1 MGHGPKGGRPG
12 KDGGDG
18 EIEPE
23 EVQPP
28 RSMTR
33 REMLRHAGMA
43 GAAAGAA
50 AVVPGALGAAAP
62 SRRTELPVVGPSG
75 GAIDAAAGVQG
86 VPDVVPPGATA
97 PGRAATGFAAQVI
110 PRPPHNF
117 TVAEF
122 ELLDAMVARIIPT
135 DELGPGAREAGAIY
149 YIDREVGGA
158 LADQKQAYQLG
169 LAALAR
175 YSQYSRG
182 RPFTELSELEQDSL
196 LIDVQGGSATATGAG
211 FVGSSA
217 AFFNMVRG
225 HTLQGMFADPYYGGN
240 QGYIGWDLLRYPG
253 VRNGLNAS
261 DQARLE
267 ADDLAPSRRS
277 AYDH

>member
-1 MGHGPKGGRPG
+1 MAEGVKGGREG
-12 KDGGDG
+12 KDGTERDG
-18 EIEPE
+18 EAEGGQ
-23 EVQPP
+23 QPRP
-28 RSMTR
+28 MTR
-33 REMLRHAGMA
+33 REMLRRAGIA

-50 AVVPGALGAAAP
+50 AVVPGALGAATP
-62 SRRTELPVVGPSG
+62 SRHAELPVVGQSGAAVDPSG
-75 GAIDAAAGVQG
+75 AFPAVRDIVAPPPAAAGQ
-86 VPDVVPPGATA
+86 
-97 PGRAATGFAAQVI
+97 AATGFAAQVT

-122 ELLDAMVARIIPT
+122 ELLDAMVARIIPA
-135 DELGPGAREAGAIY
+135 DELGPGAREAGVIY

-158 LADQKQAYQLG
+158 LAGQKEAYQLG
-169 LAALAR
+169 LAALER
-175 YSQYSRG
+175 YSRYSRG

-217 AFFNMVRG
+217 AFFNMVRS

-253 VRNGLNAS
+253 VRNGLNAP

-267 ADDLAPSRRS
+267 ADELPPVRRS